1 MRRRILEVKIRRAGV
16 SRHESVLCFR

>member
-16 SRHESVLCFR
+16 FRHESVLCFR